1 MSSSS
6 NAFTFPFA
14 IHTILSVHPS
24 NVSHCA
30 TTQSNSRAANFLW
43 AVFQYR
49 HLAIVIGT
57 KSVFVRVCFFWLSEP
72 ACDQYC
78 LQHCPLMATL
88 SGPSISKDLC
98 GDIAPQR
105 GERELLRY
113 LLTVIHW
120 QSAPFNTWCVSVSY
134 SLILLIFFLWPSYR
148 LLSIDSFLK
157 LVNCCWWEGWR
168 YCRSRRAA

>member
-1 MSSSS
+1 MHSPS
-6 NAFTFPFA
+6 PLA

-30 TTQSNSRAANFLW
+30 TTQPNSRAANFLW

-105 GERELLRY
+105 GERKLLRY

-134 SLILLIFFLWPSYR
+134 SLLSVTVISIALNWQFLEISQLL
-148 LLSIDSFLK
+148 
-157 LVNCCWWEGWR
+157 LV
-168 YCRSRRAA
+168 RRMTVL